1 MPKHTKHFEKWEID
15 VIKEKYQTCSW
26 DEILSCLPHRNKE
39 SIIHKA
45 YELKLKKDNYY
56 WTNNDIEILIQG
68 YKNNVSNEKI
78 RKMLNDKFSIQSINT
93 KANKLGLLKRQ
104 RWTSEEIEI
113 LINNYSMIPIDAICE
128 LLPNRKRQNII
139 AKAKKMNINSYQ
151 YLKEQWTNN
160 DIDFLLSNYKA
171 MSDEKIANALGRS
184 VDSVRGKRDRMHLF
198 KPIHNGVYNYLSEY
212 IRKRNKQWKKD
223 SSKKCNYQCIVTGNR
238 FQAIH
243 HLYGMNLILNETL
256 EELKIS
262 DKEKF
267 DDYTQDELERILN
280 HFYIVQARYPLGV
293 CLTKEIHKQFHD
305 IYGYGNNT
313 PEQFEEFLYK
323 FNNKKINK
331 VA

>member
-160 DIDFLLSNYKA
+160 DIDFL
-171 MSDEKIANALGRS
+171 
-184 VDSVRGKRDRMHLF
+184 
-198 KPIHNGVYNYLSEY
+198 
-212 IRKRNKQWKKD
+212 
-223 SSKKCNYQCIVTGNR
+223 
-238 FQAIH
+238 
-243 HLYGMNLILNETL
+243 
-256 EELKIS
+256 
-262 DKEKF
+262 
-267 DDYTQDELERILN
+267 
-280 HFYIVQARYPLGV
+280 
-293 CLTKEIHKQFHD
+293 
-305 IYGYGNNT
+305 
-313 PEQFEEFLYK
+313 
-323 FNNKKINK
+323 
-331 VA
+331 